1 MRQAHGL
8 KSRELLNKKWYLNI
22 SLLATILQKC
32 MKIYFKKEKK
42 RVYWPK
48 YTKKL
53 ENDGIDKG
61 EKKSVF
67 MKYVDQYLKF
77 QQYLT
82 LWYNWY
88 FWEKTWISLSFTQV
102 WCCLQLWHSDA
113 KINH

>member
-8 KSRELLNKKWYLNI
+8 KSLELLNKKWYLNI

-42 RVYWPK
+42 RVYWPI

-61 EKKSVF
+61 EKKF
-67 MKYVDQYLKF
+67 GF
-77 QQYLT
+77 HEIC
-82 LWYNWY
+82 WP
-88 FWEKTWISLSFTQV
+88 ISQISAI
-102 WCCLQLWHSDA
+102 SDSL
-113 KINH
+113 I